1 MQCDIWKIVYSL
13 FSFRV
18 QQIAQQIYWAALFWE
33 CHFQYWL
40 SFMRARAYKY
50 MEINQP
56 LIEVAQAVIAA

>member
-1 MQCDIWKIVYSL
+1 
-13 FSFRV
+13 V
-18 QQIAQQIYWAALFWE
+18 QQIAQQFYWAALFWE